1 MPEVNTGTIPI
12 KELKEIFGN
21 RIKTDQDFL
30 EKYSHD
36 ETAGLKGELPS
47 AVIFPLDAEEISEV
61 LKLANIYKFSVTP
74 RGAGTGLSGGAIP
87 NKDGVV
93 ISLEKMNNIVE
104 FDDNNM
110 MITVEPGVITDEIQ
124 KIADKHNL
132 MYAGDPCSSDSSSIG
147 GNIAENAGGNKV
159 LKYGPTGH
167 HVYSIEVVLPTG
179 EIVTYGGKRLKD
191 VTGLDMIHL
200 LIGSE
205 GILGVVTKITLRLIP
220 KPKFTV
226 ALLVPFKT
234 TKEAIAVVPKVLI
247 DSGIMPSSLEF
258 MDQSS
263 IRSSCRFINTE
274 FPYSDAGAHL
284 IIEVEGNDKES
295 VADIYEQLGD
305 KCLEEGALEVFV
317 ADNRT
322 TRERLW
328 KARKSIAEALSAFS
342 PIHCM
347 EDVSVPMANIAEL
360 INESEKISRENE
372 LDMIAFGHAGD
383 GNVHITFLKGERG
396 MEHWNKKL
404 EKALT
409 VLYELT
415 SKLGGCITGEH
426 GVGLKRK
433 KYLSMTL
440 DATQIELIRKIKG
453 VFDPNNIL
461 NPGKIVDIISDK
473 GKDRNYNE

>member
-1 MPEVNTGTIPI
+1 MSESNACYVPI
-12 KELKEIFGN
+12 EKLNAIFGN
-21 RIKTDQDFL
+21 RMKTENDFL

-47 AVIFPLDAEEISEV
+47 VVLFPVNTSEISSV
-61 LKLANIYKFSVTP
+61 MKLANIHGFSVTP

-93 ISLEKMNNIVE
+93 LSLEKMNNVVE
-104 FDDNNM
+104 FDRENM

-124 KIADKHNL
+124 KIADKNNL
-132 MYAGDPCSSDSSSIG
+132 MYAGDPCSSDSSTIG

-159 LKYGPTGH
+159 LKYGPTGY
-167 HVYSIEVVLPTG
+167 HVYGLEVVLPTG

-205 GILGVVTKITLRLIP
+205 GILGIVTKIILRLIP
-220 KPKFTV
+220 KPKYTV
-226 ALLVPFKT
+226 ALLAPFKT
-234 TKEAIAVVPKVLI
+234 TEEAIEVVPKILTH
-247 DSGIMPSSLEF
+247 SGIMPSSLEF
-258 MDQSS
+258 MDKSS
-263 IRSSCRFINTE
+263 IRSSCKFLNVE
-274 FPYSDAGAHL
+274 FPYSEAGAHL

-295 VADIYEQLGD
+295 TADIYEQLGD
-305 KCLEEGALEVFV
+305 KCIEEGALEVFV

-342 PIHCM
+342 PVHCM

-360 INESEKISRENE
+360 IGEAEKISEEND

-383 GNVHITFLKGERG
+383 GNVHITFLKGERE
-396 MEHWNKKL
+396 MEHWNNNL

-409 VLYELT
+409 DLYKLT
-415 SKLGGCITGEH
+415 SNLGGCITGEH

-440 DATQIELIRKIKG
+440 DSTQIEMIKKIKG
-453 VFDPNNIL
+453 AFDPKNIL
-461 NPGKIVDIISDK
+461 NPGKMVDITDNMARRQALS
-473 GKDRNYNE
+473 